1 NLWSKE
7 ELQDLEKFFELKVVC
22 YPYKLNNMT
31 SFLKIISAE
40 QMILKDFIQI
50 MRLELHNDPSH
61 RWNVEWC
68 LTVPPGDQRRKQLLG
83 TPAVVAENN
92 KVLFF

>member
-1 NLWSKE
+1 
-7 ELQDLEKFFELKVVC
+7 
-22 YPYKLNNMT
+22 MT

-92 KVLFF
+92 KVLFFVSTILWKRFIPPLPKSPTLQ